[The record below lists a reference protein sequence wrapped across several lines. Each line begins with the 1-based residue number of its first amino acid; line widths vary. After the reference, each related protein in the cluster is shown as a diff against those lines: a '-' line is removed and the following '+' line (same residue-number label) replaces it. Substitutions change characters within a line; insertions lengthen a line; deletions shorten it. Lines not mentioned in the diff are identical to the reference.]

1 MPKLFIVE
9 SPNKIRTI
17 QRFVGPEYL
26 LKATVGHCYHIEPK
40 DGAIDIENN
49 YKPNY
54 VVIDKKKK
62 VVAELREAARQC
74 DVCYIATDPDREG
87 EAIGWH
93 VAKNVIKNLCEVK
106 RISFQEITKSAVQA
120 ALRNPR
126 ELDENLFNAQQA
138 RSVLDMLVG
147 YKVSPVLWH
156 KVCRGTSAGRVQ
168 SIGLRLIVDRQ
179 DEIDKFLPE
188 EYWDIIGLFTTVKSQ
203 DFSATYKSSEKLVK
217 EAQVTPILDSIRL
230 VKEWSVEDVSKAK
243 KQRAPQ
249 PVFNTSS
256 LQQFGSSTFGWDG
269 KKTMKIAQSLYEGA
283 AVAGNERTGL
293 ITYHRT
299 DSLNISEE
307 AMTSVRD
314 FITRTAGAKYLS
326 PTPRKFKSKESA
338 QEAHEGIRPA
348 HLEFSLSD
356 IRAAVEDDEYKLYEA
371 IYSRFLACQAADA
384 EFNITKYTISSNN
397 KEHTFLANGQVMIFD
412 GFLKFWTYASA
423 KDEALPDANISDKL
437 TLKDVKGNQHFTKP
451 PAAFNTASVV
461 KTLEE
466 QGIGRPSTY
475 ATIISTLIDRG
486 YVEKKGKAFVPTELG
501 KRVCKYLVAN
511 FPELMNMN
519 YTARMESELD
529 EIASNS
535 KVWYKSVDAFYTELK
550 KRIVASRSSE
560 GMKGGDETEHTCPEC
575 GKNKLVKRFS
585 KWGPFY
591 GCAGF
596 SNKGDDKCSATFKI
610 GPNREPIKPV
620 KKQFIPNV
628 KCDKCGSP
636 IIIRKAKRS
645 GKEFGG
651 CSKFP
656 KCKRIFSIDGTP
668 IDR

>member
-17 QRFVGPEYL
+17 QRFVGSEYL

-49 YKPNY
+49 YTPKY
-54 VVIDKKKK
+54 VVIDNKKK

-126 ELDENLFNAQQA
+126 ELDQNLFNAQQA
-138 RSVLDMLVG
+138 RAVLDMLVG
-147 YKVSPVLWH
+147 YKVSPVLWR

-179 DEIDKFLPE
+179 DEIDRFVPE
-188 EYWDIIGLFTTVKSQ
+188 EYWDIIGLFATAKNEE
-203 DFSATYKSSEKLVK
+203 FSATYKSPEKLVK
-217 EAQVTPILDSIRL
+217 EAQVIPILDSIRL
-230 VKEWSVEDVSKAK
+230 VKEWSVEDVSKARK
-243 KQRAPQ
+243 ERAPQ

-256 LQQFGSSTFGWDG
+256 LQQFCSSTFGWDG
-269 KKTMKIAQSLYEGA
+269 KKTMRIAQSLYEGA
-283 AVAGNERTGL
+283 AIAGHERTGL

-299 DSLNISEE
+299 DSLNISDE
-307 AMTSVRD
+307 AMTAVRS
-314 FITRTAGAKYLS
+314 FITHAAGANYLS
-326 PTPRKFKSKESA
+326 PTPRKFKSKELA
-338 QEAHEGIRPA
+338 QEAHEGIRPT
-348 HLEFSLSD
+348 HLEFLLND
-356 IRAAVEDDEYKLYEA
+356 IRSAIEEDEYKLYEA
-371 IYSRFLACQAADA
+371 IFNRFLACQAADA
-384 EFNITKYTISSNN
+384 AFDITKYIISSND
-397 KEHTFLANGQVMIFD
+397 KRHTFIANGQVMKFD

-423 KDEALPDANISDKL
+423 KDEALPDANTNDKL
-437 TLKDVKGNQHFTKP
+437 ALKDVKGNQHFTKP
-451 PAAFNTASVV
+451 PAAFNTASLV

-466 QGIGRPSTY
+466 AGIGRPSTY
-475 ATIISTLIDRG
+475 ATIVSTLLDRG

-501 KRVCKYLVAN
+501 KRIGKFLVAN

-529 EIASNS
+529 EIAGSG
-535 KVWYKSVDAFYTELK
+535 KVWYKSVDAFYKELQ
-550 KRIVASRSSE
+550 KRITASRDSV
-560 GMKGGDETEHTCPEC
+560 GTKGGDETSIMCPEC
-575 GKNKLVKRFS
+575 GRHKLVKRFS

-591 GCAGF
+591 GCGGF
-596 SNKGDDKCSATFKI
+596 VNKGDDKCSATFKI
-610 GPNREPIKPV
+610 GPNGEPIKGV
-620 KKQFIPNV
+620 KKRFIPNV
-628 KCDKCGSP
+628 KCDRCGSP
-636 IIIRKAKRS
+636 IVIRKAERS
-645 GKEFGG
+645 GREFGG

-656 KCKRIFSIDGTP
+656 KCRRLFNLDGTP
-668 IDR
+668 IER